1 VTHQR
6 RGFEHGVVIG
16 ETVTISSTSSC
27 GSGICWLS
35 LNVTFMVSRGMT
47 GEMTSFGGLEI

>member
-1 VTHQR
+1 MTHQR